1 MRITEQM
8 KERIIK
14 VASLYLSDKKC
25 TIRDIAKMVG
35 VSKTTAHL
43 DLTIRLKEIDIRLYR
58 KVKLKR
64 FTNKIWASIRGGEA
78 TKTYWINKRK
88 EVSADLE
95 KKNK

>member
-58 KVKLKR
+58 KVKLK
-64 FTNKIWASIRGGEA
+64 
-78 TKTYWINKRK
+78 
-88 EVSADLE
+88 DLPIKYGLPLEEE
-95 KKNK
+95 KQLKHIG